1 MARLSDSD
9 SYSVAESG
17 VHDDPAVYFQNR
29 LPCVNDKRF
38 CEIIIAIVI
47 VAWLAGSAPAPSP
60 AAAAASPLTPKSQTL
75 SQFQCG
81 LLPLLLML
89 LSHFTLLNLA
99 NSQPLTLSFRW
110 RSSQNQ

>member
-1 MARLSDSD
+1 MARLPDSE
-9 SYSVAESG
+9 SVAEYG

-47 VAWLAGSAPAPSP
+47 VAWLAGSAPAP
-60 AAAAASPLTPKSQTL
+60 LTPKSRTL

>member
-1 MARLSDSD
+1 MARLPDSE
-9 SYSVAESG
+9 YVAESG

-47 VAWLAGSAPAPSP
+47 VAWLAGSAPA
-60 AAAAASPLTPKSQTL
+60 PLTPKSQTL